1 MENKNYFK
9 PLIIVGLLFFVL
21 GFAVGINNILI
32 PFLRQAFGLT
42 TTSSY
47 LVMAAT
53 YTAFVVFGYP
63 SGLIIRKIG
72 YKKAIGVSFF
82 IFAAGMYLFI
92 PAAQQ
97 TSFSLFLFAL
107 FVGGLGNTLLQT
119 AVNPYITILGPQE
132 GGAKRLSLMGICN
145 KCANALA
152 PVILALFLNLNQVEL
167 NDVMLPFYLITAI
180 MIVSGFVS
188 FFLPLPEVTAAGE
201 VQDQTQTP
209 SAVMLYANSKKNIWQ
224 FPHLVL
230 GAFALFADV
239 GLEMIALG
247 TIVDYANH
255 TGLPHPET
263 YTIYTTVFMVSGY
276 ICGIFL
282 IPKLLSQQRALL
294 YCSVLGVVLSVLIIT
309 MPQATSVWF
318 VAATGL
324 SASLLWPVIWPLAIA
339 DLGKYTKTGSSILVV
354 AIVGGAVIP
363 LLFGYMADVLQRI
376 QLAYSICIPLYAYL
390 IFYAVKGHRLR

>member
-1 MENKNYFK
+1 MENKNYIK

-167 NDVMLPFYLITAI
+167 NNVVLPFYLITAI

-255 TGLPHPET
+255 IGLPHPET

>member
-1 MENKNYFK
+1 
-9 PLIIVGLLFFVL
+9 
-21 GFAVGINNILI
+21 
-32 PFLRQAFGLT
+32 
-42 TTSSY
+42 
-47 LVMAAT
+47 
-53 YTAFVVFGYP
+53 
-63 SGLIIRKIG
+63 
-72 YKKAIGVSFF
+72 
-82 IFAAGMYLFI
+82 MYLFI